1 MMLNGGEV
9 GMAKFDNRE
18 RLRFAAAV
26 DACSRAYDESPTPG
40 RKAAWLAAEDAYNH
54 WLQQFKM
61 APHRSWVVLWNDT
74 YGTFVKSHA
83 FRDEVEAHRRA
94 GELRDRAYSPAI
106 KLIEWEDGE
115 GL

>member
-18 RLRFAAAV
+18 RLRLATLV
-26 DACSRAYDESPTPG
+26 DIASRRYEEAPTAG
-40 RKAAWLAAEDAYNH
+40 NKAAWLAAEDAYND
-54 WLQQFKM
+54 WLQQFKRV
-61 APHRSWVVLWNDT
+61 PHKSWVSICRYSDGRIYV
-74 YGTFVKSHA
+74 SAHA
-83 FRDEVEAHRRA
+83 TEIGALSSIVNKRSEGAEA
-94 GELRDRAYSPAI
+94 AI

>member
-18 RLRFAAAV
+18 RLRLATLV
-26 DACSRAYDESPTPG
+26 DIASRRYEEAPTAG
-40 RKAAWLAAEDAYNH
+40 NKAAWLAAEGAYND
-54 WLQQFKM
+54 WLQQFKRV
-61 APHRSWVVLWNDT
+61 PHRSWVVLWNDS
-74 YGTFVKSHA
+74 YGFTKSQA
-83 FRDEVEAHRRA
+83 FGVEIDAHMRARERRIIS
-94 GELRDRAYSPAI
+94 YSPAI